1 MLGGVGMEDVFKNME
16 EEKKDRIINAA
27 IDEFANFP
35 YEKASTNNIVKNAG
49 ISKGLLFHYF
59 ANKQELYE
67 KIIEFVLN
75 KLVDEVAKAIDWQ
88 QTDILLRIKQAIIMK
103 MNLSKVYPNMFEFI
117 IKMIS
122 EKGAKD
128 TKEIME
134 LYEKYGIDVNT
145 MLLDVYTKNID
156 FSKFKDQGSI
166 EKSINIVRWTM
177 EKYAEEQLITCGD
190 IDNLDFE
197 KYVKDIDGYVDVFK
211 KAFY

>member
-1 MLGGVGMEDVFKNME
+1 MEDVFKNME